1 MSMSLIDNLAPPTRS
16 VPNHAEFVAFLAD
29 AASTET
35 MERFALS
42 RMMPHTYIRQGS
54 VADATDFMSK
64 LERPPRQLVVDIS
77 TSAMAL
83 SELAALAEV
92 CAPSVSVVVIGER
105 NDVGLFREL
114 LRMGV
119 DEYISKPLTIDLLT
133 RLLGGPG
140 AAAQPVHQVR
150 TGKLVACVGARGGVG
165 TSTVAANVAWY
176 LAHSV
181 DRRVALLDLDPF
193 GGPMNILLGTQCNNG
208 LTDVLKNVRR
218 LDPQYL
224 ERTMVGGGGKL
235 FVLSAQNALDSA
247 EHLETEALRELVG
260 ELKRHFHY
268 VIVDMPHRAGPNA
281 VAMLEEAQVVALV
294 TEPSVYAA
302 RETARLMRTAET
314 RDAHAPVMLI
324 ANQPRQP
331 GKGELA
337 MRDFEEAV
345 GRRASHVLPYDHDGA
360 TKAENLGPPVV
371 SSRGALATALKRVG
385 DDLAGRRLEDKP
397 KRGFSFRDHP
407 LLRHL
412 LEWRA

>member
-1 MSMSLIDNLAPPTRS
+1 MSLIDSLANPTRA
-16 VPNHAEFVAFLAD
+16 VPNHADFVAFLVD
-29 AASTET
+29 AASTEVV
-35 MERFALS
+35 ERFALS
-42 RMMPHTYIRQGS
+42 RMMPHTHIRQGT
-54 VADATDFMSK
+54 VADAVAFIGK

-92 CAPSVSVVVIGER
+92 CAPSISVVVIGER

-119 DEYISKPLTIDLLT
+119 DEYISKPLTLDLLT

-150 TGKLVACVGARGGVG
+150 TGKLVTFVGARGGVG
-165 TSTVAANVAWY
+165 VSTVAANVAWY
-176 LAHSV
+176 LAHNV
-181 DRRVALLDLDPF
+181 ERRVALLDLDSY
-193 GGPMNILLGTQCNNG
+193 GGPMNIMLGTQCNNG

-224 ERTMVGGGGKL
+224 ERTMVAVGGKL
-235 FVLSAQNALDSA
+235 FVLSAQNALDSP
-247 EHLETEALRELVG
+247 ENVDTDSLRELVN

-268 VIVDMPHRAGPNA
+268 VIVDMPNRAGSGTI
-281 VAMLEEAQVVALV
+281 AMLEDAQVVALV

-314 RDAHAPVMLI
+314 RDSHAPVMLI

-331 GKGELA
+331 GRGELA
-337 MRDFEEAV
+337 MKDFEDAV
-345 GRRASHVLPYDHDGA
+345 GRRASHVLPYDHEGA
-360 TKAENLGPPVV
+360 SKAENLGPPVV
-371 SSRGALATALKRVG
+371 SSRGALAVALKRVG
-385 DDLAGRRLEDKP
+385 DDLAGRRLDDKP
-397 KRGFSFRDHP
+397 KKQFSFRDHP
-407 LLRHL
+407 LLRQL
-412 LEWRA
+412 LEWRG

>member
-1 MSMSLIDNLAPPTRS
+1 MSLIDNLAHPTRS
-16 VPNHAEFVAFLAD
+16 VPNHADFVAFLAD
-29 AASTET
+29 ADSTDAV
-35 MERFALS
+35 ERFALS
-42 RMMPHTYIRQGS
+42 RMMPHTHIRQGS
-54 VADATDFMSK
+54 IADATEFMSR

-92 CAPSVSVVVIGER
+92 CAPSISVVVIGER

-119 DEYISKPLTIDLLT
+119 DEYISKPLTVDLLT

-140 AAAQPVHQVR
+140 AAMQPVHQVR

-165 TSTVAANVAWY
+165 ASTVAANVAWY
-176 LAHSV
+176 LSHSIE
-181 DRRVALLDLDPF
+181 RRVALIDLDPF
-193 GGPMNILLGTQCNNG
+193 GGPMTILLGTQCNNG

-224 ERTMVGGGGKL
+224 ERTMVGVGGKL

-247 EHLETEALRELVG
+247 ESLDTEALRELVG

-268 VIVDMPHRAGPNA
+268 VIVDMTGRAGTTNI
-281 VAMLEEAQVVALV
+281 AMLEEAQVVALIA
-294 TEPSVYAA
+294 EPSVYAA

-324 ANQPRQP
+324 VNQPRQP

-337 MRDFEEAV
+337 LHDFEEAV
-345 GRRASHVLPYDHDGA
+345 GRRASHVLPYDHDA
-360 TKAENLGPPVV
+360 ASRAENLGSPVV
-371 SSRGALATALKRVG
+371 AERSALATALKRVG
-385 DDLAGRRLEDKP
+385 DDLAGRRLDDKP
-397 KRGFSFRDHP
+397 KKTFSFRDHP

>member
-1 MSMSLIDNLAPPTRS
+1 MSMSLIESLAHPTRS
-16 VPNHAEFVAFLAD
+16 APNHAEFVAFLAD
-29 AASTET
+29 PASTEAV
-35 MERFALS
+35 ERFALS
-42 RMMPHTYIRQGS
+42 RMMPHTWIRQGS
-54 VADATDFMSK
+54 VADATEFMAK

-83 SELAALAEV
+83 SELAQLAEV

-140 AAAQPVHQVR
+140 AAVAPVHQVR

-165 TSTVAANVAWY
+165 VSTVAANVAWH
-176 LAHSV
+176 LAQNV
-181 DRRVALLDLDPF
+181 DRRVALLDLDPH
-193 GGPMNILLGTQCNNG
+193 GGPVNILLGAQCNNG

-224 ERTMVGGGGKL
+224 DRTMVGIGGKL
-235 FVLSAQNALDSA
+235 FLLTAQAALDV
-247 EHLETEALRELVG
+247 EEPVDVEALRELVS

-268 VIVDMPHRAGPNA
+268 VILDMPQRAGA
-281 VAMLEEAQVVALV
+281 AATAMLEEAQVVALV

-314 RDAHAPVMLI
+314 RDSHAPVMLI
-324 ANQPRQP
+324 VNQPRQP

-345 GRRASHVLPYDHDGA
+345 GRRASHVLPYDHDA
-360 TKAENLGPPVV
+360 ASRAENLGPPLVA
-371 SSRGALATALKRVG
+371 SRGALAMALKRMG

-397 KRGFSFRDHP
+397 KRAFSFRDHP

>member
-1 MSMSLIDNLAPPTRS
+1 MSLIESLANPTRGT
-16 VPNHAEFVAFLAD
+16 PAHAEFVAFLAD

-35 MERFALS
+35 VEQFALS

-54 VADATDFMSK
+54 VADATEFMTK
-64 LERPPRQLVVDIS
+64 LERAPRQLVVDIS

-92 CAPSVSVVVIGER
+92 CPPSVSVVVIGER

-140 AAAQPVHQVR
+140 AVVQPVHQVR

-165 TSTVAANVAWY
+165 VSTVAANVAWY
-176 LAHSV
+176 LAHNV

-193 GGPMNILLGTQCNNG
+193 GGPLNIMLGTQCNNG
-208 LTDVLKNVRR
+208 LSDVLKNVRR

-224 ERTMVGGGGKL
+224 ERTMVPAGGKL
-235 FVLSAQNALDSA
+235 FVLSAQAALDSG
-247 EHLETEALRELVG
+247 ETIDTDSLRELVN

-268 VIVDMPHRAGPNA
+268 VIVDMPNRAGGSSI
-281 VAMLEEAQVVALV
+281 AMLEEAQVVALV

-331 GKGELA
+331 GRGELA

-345 GRRASHVLPYDHDGA
+345 GRRASHVLPYDHESA
-360 TKAENLGPPVV
+360 SKAENLGPPVV
-371 SSRGALATALKRVG
+371 ASRGALSVALKRVG
-385 DDLAGRRLEDKP
+385 DDLAGRRLDDKP
-397 KRGFSFRDHP
+397 KRGSFTFRDHP
-407 LLRHL
+407 LLRQL
-412 LEWRA
+412 LEWRG

>member
-1 MSMSLIDNLAPPTRS
+1 MSLIESLANPTRGA
-16 VPNHAEFVAFLAD
+16 PNHAEFVAFLAD

-35 MERFALS
+35 VERFALS

-54 VADATDFMSK
+54 VADATEFMSK

-140 AAAQPVHQVR
+140 AVVQPVHQVR

-165 TSTVAANVAWY
+165 VSTVAANVAWY
-176 LAHSV
+176 LAHNV
-181 DRRVALLDLDPF
+181 DRRVALLDLDPY
-193 GGPMNILLGTQCNNG
+193 GGPMNILLGSQCNNG
-208 LTDVLKNVRR
+208 LSDVLKNVRR

-224 ERTMVGGGGKL
+224 ERTMVPVGGKL
-235 FVLSAQNALDSA
+235 FVLTAQNALDSG
-247 EHLETEALRELVG
+247 EVLDVEALRELVS

-268 VIVDMPHRAGPNA
+268 VIVDMPNRAGTTSI
-281 VAMLEEAQVVALV
+281 AMLEEAQVVALV

-331 GKGELA
+331 GRGELA
-337 MRDFEEAV
+337 MHDFEEAV
-345 GRRASHVLPYDHDGA
+345 GRRASHVLPYDHESA
-360 TKAENLGPPVV
+360 SKAENLGPPVV
-371 SSRGALATALKRVG
+371 ASRGALATALKRVG
-385 DDLAGRRLEDKP
+385 DDLAGRRLDDKP
-397 KRGFSFRDHP
+397 KKGGFSFRDHP
-407 LLRHL
+407 LLRQL
-412 LEWRA
+412 LEWRG

>member
-1 MSMSLIDNLAPPTRS
+1 MSLIDNLAHPTRS
-16 VPNHAEFVAFLAD
+16 VPNHADFVAFLAD
-29 AASTET
+29 ADSTDAV
-35 MERFALS
+35 ERFALS
-42 RMMPHTYIRQGS
+42 RMMPHTHIRQGS
-54 VADATDFMSK
+54 IADATEFMSR

-92 CAPSVSVVVIGER
+92 CAPSISVVVIGER

-119 DEYISKPLTIDLLT
+119 DEYISKPLTVDLLT

-140 AAAQPVHQVR
+140 AAMQPVHQVR

-165 TSTVAANVAWY
+165 ASTVAANVAWY
-176 LAHSV
+176 LSHSIE
-181 DRRVALLDLDPF
+181 RRVALIDLDPF
-193 GGPMNILLGTQCNNG
+193 GGPMTILLGTQCNNG

-224 ERTMVGGGGKL
+224 ERTMVGVGGKL

-247 EHLETEALRELVG
+247 ESLDTEALRELVG

-268 VIVDMPHRAGPNA
+268 VIVDMTGRAGATNI
-281 VAMLEEAQVVALV
+281 AMIEEAQVVALIA
-294 TEPSVYAA
+294 EPSVYAA

-324 ANQPRQP
+324 VNQPRQP

-337 MRDFEEAV
+337 LHDFEEAV
-345 GRRASHVLPYDHDGA
+345 GRRASHVLPYDHDA
-360 TKAENLGPPVV
+360 ASRAENLGSPVV
-371 SSRGALATALKRVG
+371 AERSALATALKRVG
-385 DDLAGRRLEDKP
+385 DDLAGRRLDDKP
-397 KRGFSFRDHP
+397 KKTFSFRDHP